1 MKPSNS
7 ASVLLST
14 LGAPRSNKYGAEAT
28 IVDGTRLD
36 SKAEAERFK
45 TLRLCVRAKTI
56 SRLAVHPVYDLR
68 VAEVLIARYEADFA
82 YLDHETG
89 LVVVEDV
96 KGVRTAAYRMKRK
109 LMLACHGIEVVE
121 IQV

>member
-14 LGAPRSNKYGAEAT
+14 LGGPRSNKYGAEAT

-56 SRLAVHPVYDLR
+56 SRLHVHRRFKLR
-68 VAEVLIARYEADFA
+68 VRGVLVAEYEADFDYRDEA
-82 YLDHETG
+82 GRL
-89 LVVVEDV
+89 VVEDV
-96 KGVRTAAYRMKRK
+96 KGVRTASYRLKKR
-109 LMLACHGIEVVE
+109 LMLACHGIEVIE